1 MDFLEFICLLE
12 AFKNTYTGFL
22 PELKALE
29 FQINLIKTSKNNFF
43 RVKPNLKYK
52 TREQKVMDDMILE
65 MKNITKEFPG
75 VRALTNVTLDVKR
88 GEIHALCG
96 ENGAGKSTLMNVLS
110 GIYPYK
116 SYSGEILFNKELCQF
131 HGIKDSESKGIVII
145 HQELALIPGLS
156 IAENVFLGN
165 EQKIKGSNVID
176 WTTTK
181 IKAQK
186 MLEKVGLHNEDVTAP
201 ISSIGVGKQQLV
213 EIAKALAKKVT
224 LLILDE
230 PTASLNDEESD
241 HLLNILLNLKEE
253 GITSIIISHKLAEL
267 TKVSDHIT
275 VIRDGQVIQTL
286 TRGVDEFSE
295 DVIIKAMVGREMT
308 DRYPPREN
316 FKTDEVIMEV
326 KNWNVYHPDDPN
338 RIVLEDI
345 NFKVH
350 AGEVVGFVGLM
361 GAGRTELAMSLFG
374 KSYGQKISGEICMH
388 GNKVEINSVGD
399 AIKNKIA
406 YTSEDRKNYGLVL
419 TDNIKHNMTMAALP
433 YFFAKNHVI
442 DINKEISESI
452 KNKSR
457 FNVKAPSINQKLENL
472 SGGNQQKVVLAK
484 WIMAAPDV
492 LILDE
497 PTRGIDVGAKHE
509 IYLLINELVKAGKAV
524 IAISSEMPEAIGIS
538 DRLYI
543 LNEGRIIGEMDK
555 SEVSPEAIM
564 TKIIQDTNSRRRA

>member
-1 MDFLEFICLLE
+1 ME
-12 AFKNTYTGFL
+12 
-22 PELKALE
+22 
-29 FQINLIKTSKNNFF
+29 
-43 RVKPNLKYK
+43 
-52 TREQKVMDDMILE
+52 DMILE

-75 VRALTNVTLDVKR
+75 VRALTDVTLDVQR

-165 EQKIKGSNVID
+165 EQKFKGSEVID
-176 WTTTK
+176 WITTK
-181 IKAQK
+181 RKAQK
-186 MLEKVGLHNEDVTAP
+186 MLEEVGLTNEDVTAP
-201 ISSIGVGKQQLV
+201 VSSLGVGKQQLV

-241 HLLNILLNLKEE
+241 HLLNILLNLKQR

-267 TKVSDHIT
+267 TKVADHIT

-286 TRGVDEFSE
+286 TRGKDEFDE

-308 DRYPPREN
+308 DRYPPRESCR
-316 FKTDEVIMEV
+316 TDEVIMEV
-326 KNWNVYHPDDPN
+326 KNWNVYHPDDAD
-338 RIVLEDI
+338 RIILEDI

-374 KSYGQKISGEICMH
+374 KSYGQKISGEIYMH
-388 GNKVEINSVGD
+388 GKKIEINTVGD

-406 YTSEDRKNYGLVL
+406 YTSEDRKSFGLVL
-419 TDNIKHNMTMAALP
+419 GDDIKHNMTMAALP
-433 YFFAKNHVI
+433 YFFAKNNVI
-442 DINKEISESI
+442 DSNKEISEAL
-452 KNKSR
+452 KSKQR

-509 IYLLINELVKAGKAV
+509 IYLLINELVKSGKAV

-538 DRLYI
+538 DRIYI
-543 LNEGRIIGEMDK
+543 LNEGRIIGEMEKKD
-555 SEVSPEAIM
+555 VSPEAIM